1 MALALTRSA
10 AETLGLKALGWL
22 TNSPEDLQRFLNS
35 SGTLEAELR
44 ERASDPV
51 FLAAVLAF
59 LLSED
64 ALLTGFCEAEQLD
77 FRQVHLAHHVLEGG
91 R

>member
-1 MALALTRSA
+1 MTLSMNRAA

-22 TNSPEDLQRFLNS
+22 VNSPDDLGRFLNA
-35 SGTLEAELR
+35 SGAGEDELR

-51 FLAAVLAF
+51 FLAAVLGF

-64 ALLTGFCEAEQLD
+64 ALLAAFFEAESVD
-77 FRQVHLAHHVLEGG
+77 FKQVHLAHHVLE
-91 R
+91 RR